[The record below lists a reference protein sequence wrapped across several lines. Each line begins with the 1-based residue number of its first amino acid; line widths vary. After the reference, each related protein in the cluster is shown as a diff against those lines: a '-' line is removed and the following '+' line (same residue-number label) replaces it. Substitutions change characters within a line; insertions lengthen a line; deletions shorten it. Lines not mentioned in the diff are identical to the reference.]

1 MSTFPST
8 RLKIKSGDGWF
19 AADRSWQSAAQ
30 KLSDGA
36 FKLFVY
42 LSLGAERSTGRFV
55 FRQGDLAKALNKS
68 RRSIGKYLR
77 ELEEKQLCRI
87 SGSANQHATATLQI
101 RDDYWPYERSPETD
115 VLDSTRSAQKLYVE
129 ALEQMLLT
137 RPCVR
142 CRYSAAD
149 RQLAA
154 QWFQQEVPLD
164 NIEQAILLG
173 CGRKHVAWLNG
184 GQGQPIGSLHY
195 FSPILEE
202 VAVSPLSDAYR
213 AFNRWQVW
221 RLEQRC
227 LRAQKDPQT
236 SQEETAWENFFQ
248 AKPTKP
254 ERDEMMMT
262 PKVGE
267 LPW

>member
-1 MSTFPST
+1 
-8 RLKIKSGDGWF
+8 
-19 AADRSWQSAAQ
+19 
-30 KLSDGA
+30 
-36 FKLFVY
+36 
-42 LSLGAERSTGRFV
+42 
-55 FRQGDLAKALNKS
+55 
-68 RRSIGKYLR
+68 
-77 ELEEKQLCRI
+77 
-87 SGSANQHATATLQI
+87 
-101 RDDYWPYERSPETD
+101 
-115 VLDSTRSAQKLYVE
+115 
-129 ALEQMLLT
+129 MLLT

-173 CGRKHVAWLNG
+173 CGRKYVSWLNG

-202 VAVSPLSDAYR
+202 VAVSPLSDSYR

-236 SQEETAWENFFQ
+236 SQEETAWENFSQ

-254 ERDEMMMT
+254 ERDEMIMT

>member
-1 MSTFPST
+1 MLRVDEAPRALLPVPHVVVHDRGPCIFWLAPTYRQT
-8 RLKIKSGDGWF
+8 VGRL
-19 AADRSWQSAAQ
+19 
-30 KLSDGA
+30 
-36 FKLFVY
+36 
-42 LSLGAERSTGRFV
+42 
-55 FRQGDLAKALNKS
+55 
-68 RRSIGKYLR
+68 
-77 ELEEKQLCRI
+77 
-87 SGSANQHATATLQI
+87 
-101 RDDYWPYERSPETD
+101 P
-115 VLDSTRSAQKLYVE
+115 
-129 ALEQMLLT
+129 
-137 RPCVR
+137 
-142 CRYSAAD
+142 
-149 RQLAA
+149 A
-154 QWFQQEVPLD
+154 QWFQQEVPLED
-164 NIEQAILLG
+164 IEQAILLG
-173 CGRKHVAWLNG
+173 CGRKYVAWLNG

-202 VAVSPLSDAYR
+202 VAVSPLSDSYR

-236 SQEETAWENFFQ
+236 SQEETAWENFSQ

>member
-1 MSTFPST
+1 MS
-8 RLKIKSGDGWF
+8 
-19 AADRSWQSAAQ
+19 
-30 KLSDGA
+30 
-36 FKLFVY
+36 
-42 LSLGAERSTGRFV
+42 
-55 FRQGDLAKALNKS
+55 
-68 RRSIGKYLR
+68 LR
-77 ELEEKQLCRI
+77 RI

-154 QWFQQEVPLD
+154 QWFQQEVPLED
-164 NIEQAILLG
+164 IEQAILLG
-173 CGRKHVAWLNG
+173 CGRKYVAWLNG

-202 VAVSPLSDAYR
+202 VAVSPLSDSYR

-236 SQEETAWENFFQ
+236 SQEETAWENFSQ

>member
-1 MSTFPST
+1 MSPFPST

-42 LSLGAERSTGRFV
+42 VSLGAERSTGRFV
-55 FRQGDLAKALNKS
+55 FRQGELAKALDKS
-68 RRSIGKYLR
+68 RRSIGKYLK
-77 ELEEKQLCRI
+77 ELEDRQLCQI
-87 SGSANQHATATLQI
+87 SLSSNQHATGTLQI
-101 RDDYWPYERSPETD
+101 RDNYWPYERSPD
-115 VLDSTRSAQKLYVE
+115 ADSLDSTRSAQELYVE

-142 CRYSAAD
+142 CQYSAAD

-154 QWFQQEVPLD
+154 QWFQQELPLD
-164 NIEQAILLG
+164 DIEQVILVG
-173 CGRKHVAWLNG
+173 CGRKYVSWLNG

-195 FSPILEE
+195 FAPILEE
-202 VAVSPLSDAYR
+202 VAVSSLSDGYR
-213 AFNRWQVW
+213 AFNQWQVW
-221 RLEQRC
+221 RLEQRW
-227 LRAQKDPQT
+227 LRTQKGSQT
-236 SQEETAWENFFQ
+236 SQEETGWEMFSQ
-248 AKPTKP
+248 PKPTKP
-254 ERDEMMMT
+254 DGDEMMMT